1 MLKPEENERLTRIGP
16 GTPMGALFRRYW
28 IPAALSEELPERDGP
43 PVRVPLLGE
52 KLVAFRDTNGGVGLL
67 EDACPHRRAPMF
79 FGRNEECGLRC
90 VYHGWKFDA
99 AGNCTDMPS
108 EPPESLFKSKVNI
121 PAYPTY
127 EASGLIWAYLGP
139 PELMPA
145 PPDYEFCRAPQ
156 THRFVSKTF
165 EECNWL
171 QALEGGIDTSHSSFA
186 HNLDINDKEFLRSR
200 NTHPRLEVD
209 RTPYGYTYAGI
220 RELESGQ
227 QYVRAYHYVMPAMQ
241 IRGRVSGRKGGI
253 EATPTINGHVW
264 IPIDD
269 YTCNVYNFMYSYDP
283 AIPITKEYALAFEIA
298 YGRGPDDFIPG
309 TYRLKKNAAND
320 YLIDRDL
327 QKRQSYTGIVGINT
341 QDYALQEGM
350 GPIVDRSKERLGT
363 SDRAIIAAR
372 QLLLEGTYAVEKGEI
387 VRGTDP
393 ATYRSVRAVDLTI
406 PLLAQWRDALKDE
419 LVAKF

>member
-1 MLKPEENERLTRIGP
+1 MLKPEDNERLTRVGP
-16 GTPMGALFRRYW
+16 ETPMGKLLRRYW
-28 IPAALSEELPERDGP
+28 IPAALSEELAERDGA

-52 KLVAFRDTNGGVGLL
+52 KLVAFRDSEGKIGLL

-90 VYHGWKFDA
+90 VYHGWKFDV
-99 AGNCTDMPS
+99 AGACTDMPS
-108 EPPESLFKSKVNI
+108 EPPDSLFKSKVSI
-121 PAYPTY
+121 QAYPTW
-127 EASGLIWAYLGP
+127 EGGGMIWTYLGP
-139 PELMPA
+139 PELMPP
-145 PPDYEFCRAPQ
+145 PPDYELCRAPH

-165 EECNWL
+165 EECSWL
-171 QALEGGIDTSHSSFA
+171 QALEGGIDTAHSSFA
-186 HNLDINDKEFLRSR
+186 HNLDIHDKAFLRSR
-200 NTHPRLEVD
+200 DTHPRLEVD
-209 RTPYGYTYAGI
+209 RTNYGYTYAGI
-220 RELESGQ
+220 RELDTGE

-253 EATPTINGHVW
+253 EKIPTINGHLW

-283 AIPITKEYALAFEIA
+283 AIPLTKEYVLGLEIA

-327 QKRQSYTGIVGINT
+327 QTRQSYTGIVGINT
-341 QDYALQEGM
+341 QDFALQEGM

-372 QLLLEGTYAVEKGEI
+372 QLLLEATYAAEKGET
-387 VRGTDP
+387 VRGSDP
-393 ATYRSVRAVDLTI
+393 ATYRKVRAVDLTI
-406 PLLAQWRDALKDE
+406 PLLAHWREALKDE